1 MSIARRRI
9 GFAPLRRVSILN
21 VLFAMHATRRQ
32 RRALGKLDSHLLD
45 DIGVTHKQA
54 WSETN
59 RPFWELPSRHHW

>member
-32 RRALGKLDSHLLD
+32 RRPGAAAS
-45 DIGVTHKQA
+45 A
-54 WSETN
+54 A
-59 RPFWELPSRHHW
+59 